1 MLGTIFS
8 NNGGRFWAQNGAGSG
23 PRLDQSWTKRPILL
37 QPAHSGPIGPI
48 WPKRSIL
55 AETVHSD
62 QPGPFWPDRSIRPI
76 LAEMAISGPHGPF
89 WPDRSI
95 LAECSPFWSK
105 WAIPTRTVHDPI
117 PHHRRRRLCL
127 LCLRLAC
134 RRLLFDIRIFLL
146 LLQLVWLM
154 GFPQSSSA
162 SVVSSSI

>member
-1 MLGTIFS
+1 M
-8 NNGGRFWAQNGAGSG
+8 GAGFG
-23 PRLDQSWTKRPILL
+23 PKMGPVLGHVWTSPGRNGPFCSNRPILARSGQSGPKGPFWPKRSIL
-37 QPAHSGPIGPI
+37 ISPDHSGPIGPF
-48 WPKRSIL
+48 
-55 AETVHSD
+55 
-62 QPGPFWPDRSIRPI
+62 GPFWPKWQF
-76 LAEMAISGPHGPF
+76 LAHTAPSGRIGPF
-89 WPDRSI
+89 WQS
-95 LAECSPFWSK
+95 AFWSK